1 MTRSLLAVFYL
12 FSAAHAQTPPPDQV
26 YTIDPKIVHAP
37 VPIVLP
43 EADMPNQARY
53 RQVNG
58 LCAVDVVVD
67 RKGFPQNTRVVRC
80 TNPIFAESSLNAVKR
95 YRFKPATTVQ
105 DNKPVAVLM
114 HIEVNYRF
122 SRDPIRLPQPH
133 IRLDFL
139 IPSQPIPAEPNKAGV
154 YTLSHAFDSPNSHP
168 RLQSIAVA
176 GFARAAFAFESGLG
190 CTADITIDAT
200 GHPTDA
206 QITTCDSD
214 SRNLEKSALQ
224 SLLASD
230 FAPAILNG
238 KPVPVRASVHL
249 VCEGFDQ

>member
-1 MTRSLLAVFYL
+1 MIRSLLAVFYL
-12 FSAAHAQTPPPDQV
+12 FTAAHAQTPPPDQV

-139 IPSQPIPAEPNKAGV
+139 IPSQPIPAQPDKAGV
-154 YTLSHAFDSPNSHP
+154 YTLSHASIHPIRIPVCKASLSQASPGPHSH
-168 RLQSIAVA
+168 SK
-176 GFARAAFAFESGLG
+176 AASA
-190 CTADITIDAT
+190 AP
-200 GHPTDA
+200 PTLPSTRQD
-206 QITTCDSD
+206 TRPT
-214 SRNLEKSALQ
+214 R
-224 SLLASD
+224 
-230 FAPAILNG
+230 
-238 KPVPVRASVHL
+238 R
-249 VCEGFDQ
+249 